1 MPLQKMEDKFGNGGI
16 IHKKK
21 NIPGFKIQGE
31 KFAELGRRPE
41 SDILYSKKKT
51 PMCVWVNVAGDI
63 TQTSAGDDTPK
74 EDIEKF
80 MQFNRFVTG
89 REVVT
94 VKWDEDNVIWGMIDD
109 IIEDKEIERNPDEIV
124 EDTLEKKIRVVFDKN
139 QPWKKEWSFAFFT
152 LPEISGNIL
161 YFMRERYHKYD
172 EENETWYMSVALV
185 EVNDRYNFLKDERR
199 KQYFQNHAPSEEY
212 QIPIVTKDERGR
224 AILTAKVIPKK
235 IPASCQV
242 DFFGFFALSG
252 IALYTENNY
261 LVPTNALKLKNNIL
275 YRIQN
280 LESELTYIY
289 NAGITWIGQWNDWR
303 NKIKDYY
310 DLQVRPQFEG
320 VLQYEGFDNLQDYK
334 YSNYVRIKLK
344 AVYSYTDNSGP
355 YTPISTTKTI
365 DSNYY
370 VKTISPNITFEHTI
384 DNSKINIFKALDNF
398 PLPKIENR
406 TNNYS
411 NTKTLTANVFEYIPY
426 GSGGAAQWILTTGAR
441 EFTLLREILEFE
453 IIKDKSIL
461 LASANSNIYTT
472 DTNKEKLNYFKELFP
487 VIDSPNLYIRSDSIG
502 SFIRFL
508 GYNSI
513 SNMDT
518 IKLPVEIK
526 EYVAVDVS
534 TWPIIGSFVFG
545 VPVGYNYNI
554 DNYTNYYNRKFNFI
568 VSKTIFDML
577 SLGVYGKNDNRM
589 LLNAFTEQE
598 GNAFLAKDYAAY
610 GIHFEF
616 KKIIKEDNRK
626 FHYEDYT
633 GEVIKGII
641 LQGLGAVEARITF
654 FDSAGNQIW
663 HTYFRTQASHTDSI
677 LDWTTNIVFKK

>member
-199 KQYFQNHAPSEEY
+199 KQYFQNHAPAEEY

-235 IPASCQV
+235 VPASCQV

-280 LESELTYIY
+280 LESELTYIFG
-289 NAGITWIGQWNDWR
+289 AGITWIGQWADWR
-303 NKIKDYY
+303 NKIKDHY

-320 VLQYEGFDNLQDYK
+320 VLQYDSFVNLEDYK
-334 YSNYVRIKLK
+334 YRAFVRIKII
-344 AVYSYTDNSGP
+344 AEYIGEVYNNKEIKEDNYYVDSFN
-355 YTPISTTKTI
+355 SNFTTKTNVYTS
-365 DSNYY
+365 D
-370 VKTISPNITFEHTI
+370 ISE
-384 DNSKINIFKALDNF
+384 INIFSLLELPAFLPEPNTNLYPSSYTHSYQPPTFSNPIIVTYNKDKEKYKIVFIDNKSELEQAKNSGDFNFENQNIRLKYYYENF
-398 PLPKIENR
+398 PILNTPNINT
-406 TNNYS
+406 TNFAGTFAS
-411 NTKTLTANVFEYIPY
+411 YI
-426 GSGGAAQWILTTGAR
+426 GVNAIA
-441 EFTLLREILEFE
+441 
-453 IIKDKSIL
+453 
-461 LASANSNIYTT
+461 
-472 DTNKEKLNYFKELFP
+472 
-487 VIDSPNLYIRSDSIG
+487 
-502 SFIRFL
+502 
-508 GYNSI
+508 
-513 SNMDT
+513 NMDT
-518 IKLPVEIK
+518 VKLPIEIK
-526 EYVAVDVS
+526 EYVAVTAS
-534 TWPIIGSFVFG
+534 TWPIIGSFLFG

-554 DNYTNYYNRKFNFI
+554 DNYTNYYNRKFNFL
-568 VSKTIFDML
+568 VPKTVFDLL
-577 SLGVYGKNDNRM
+577 SLGIYGSGDNRM

-616 KKIIKEDNRK
+616 KKIIQDSDKN

-633 GEVIKGII
+633 GEVIKGMI

>member
-235 IPASCQV
+235 IPASCQI

-280 LESELTYIY
+280 LESELTYVC
-289 NAGITWIGQWNDWR
+289 NAGITWLGQWKDWKI
-303 NKIKDYY
+303 KIKDYY

-320 VLQYEGFDNLQDYK
+320 VLFYESFYNLQDYK
-334 YSNYVRIKLK
+334 YSNFARIKLK
-344 AVYSYTDNSGP
+344 ARYHYSSHIKDKIRDDN
-355 YTPISTTKTI
+355 I
-365 DSNYY
+365 Y
-370 VKTISPNITFEHTI
+370 VKTLSPNITYEKTT
-384 DNSKINIFKALDNF
+384 DVTKINIFSVVHNT
-398 PLPKIENR
+398 PLPNITNNTGYYPLTIQGKIGGGGYIAPVYGTFNLSEFLEFQIVTDTSELKAAPNFSDFSIEN
-406 TNNYS
+406 
-411 NTKTLTANVFEYIPY
+411 KQPLDF
-426 GSGGAAQWILTTGAR
+426 
-441 EFTLLREILEFE
+441 FTSDLPTI
-453 IIKDKSIL
+453 S
-461 LASANSNIYTT
+461 SPNIYAESNQYKNFTT
-472 DTNKEKLNYFKELFP
+472 
-487 VIDSPNLYIRSDSIG
+487 
-502 SFIRFL
+502 FL
-508 GYNSI
+508 ALNSI
-513 SNMDT
+513 ANMDT

-526 EYVAVDVS
+526 EYVAVDIS
-534 TWPIIGSFVFG
+534 TWPIIGNFLFG
-545 VPVGYNYNI
+545 VPAGYNYNI
-554 DNYTNYYNRKFNFI
+554 DNYTNYYDRKFNFI
-568 VSKTIFDML
+568 IPKTVFSLL
-577 SLGVYGKNDNRM
+577 SLGVFGEDENGNKVDNDNRM

-598 GNAFLAKDYAAY
+598 GNAFLSKDYAAY

-616 KKIIKEDNRK
+616 KKIIKENNRQ